1 MLLTS
6 LILLYLLLSVPYSLR
21 RLLGWRFASRFRGPV
36 RVSVARR
43 SRSGFGL
50 CGKGWYRVAKL
61 ACAVRRVGSVRSF
74 APFAIRCLHESYCGH
89 NVPSSVLSKESIA
102 DRLRWPSW
110 SVLLFVC
117 GPERR
122 SFGAAE
128 VSWAVASIV
137 QGRRVIA
144 EQLSSTV
151 QEELAAKRLGGL
163 AAGGAVRT
171 LGELDTEI
179 AKERRCSNRR
189 RLRSH

>member
-1 MLLTS
+1 MCALLLT
-6 LILLYLLLSVPYSLR
+6 LVLACYSLS

-74 APFAIRCLHESYCGH
+74 APFTIRCLYEPYCGH
-89 NVPSSVLSKESIA
+89 NGLSSVLSEKSIA
-102 DRLRWPSW
+102 DRLRCSSW

-137 QGRRVIA
+137 QGSGGVA